1 MACEQLRYTDT
12 HILAREREISIKS
25 SPMSLVLQTSV
36 GKSHLVHII
45 DTPGHVNFSDEVT
58 SAMRLADGIIL
69 VVDVV
74 EGVSVNRKHPHHT
87 YVSLS
92 RSSSWLAPKLS
103 SAMLFKRT
111 LK

>member
-1 MACEQLRYTDT
+1 MGCRQAGQHFSYLLSMLTTYSWEQLRYTDT

-58 SAMRLADGIIL
+58 SAMRLADGIVL

-74 EGVSVNRKHPHHT
+74 EGVSADGKHSH
-87 YVSLS
+87 
-92 RSSSWLAPKLS
+92 
-103 SAMLFKRT
+103 RT
-111 LK
+111 CLIVTI